1 MAERLCVQNQDIQQM
16 KDMQWKVFVIEND
29 DFNAHVYPVS
39 KLTICKFKLDD
50 CFSNFQKDSAL
61 QKHKTC
67 QTKATCI
74 VDFILFF
81 IN

>member
-39 KLTICKFKLDD
+39 KLTICKDQIKLDD
-50 CFSNFQKDSAL
+50 CFSNFCKGFRIQPFKNIKLAKQKQPAL
-61 QKHKTC
+61 
-67 QTKATCI
+67 
-74 VDFILFF
+74 
-81 IN
+81 